1 MTYLHRCVIVLVQKG
16 DDKMSITFDSNI
28 PIYLQVQEN
37 IEMTII
43 TGIKKPGEKLDSVR
57 DLALYYGVNP
67 NTIQRALNELERSGL
82 IYTQRAVG
90 KYVTLDEKLIIEFK
104 KRISIEKVKEFISR
118 MVELGN
124 EKEEI
129 IQLIQQEMGE

>member
-1 MTYLHRCVIVLVQKG
+1 MAIV
-16 DDKMSITFDSNI
+16 FNSNI
-28 PIYLQVQEN
+28 PIYLQVKED

-43 TGIKKPGEKLDSVR
+43 TGLKKSGEKLDSVR

-82 IYTQRAVG
+82 IFTQRAVG
-90 KYVTLDEKLIIEFK
+90 KYVTLDEELVKELK
-104 KRISIEKVKEFISR
+104 KRVSVEKVKEFISR

-124 EKEEI
+124 NQEKI
-129 IQLIQQEMGE
+129 IRLINQEMGEL